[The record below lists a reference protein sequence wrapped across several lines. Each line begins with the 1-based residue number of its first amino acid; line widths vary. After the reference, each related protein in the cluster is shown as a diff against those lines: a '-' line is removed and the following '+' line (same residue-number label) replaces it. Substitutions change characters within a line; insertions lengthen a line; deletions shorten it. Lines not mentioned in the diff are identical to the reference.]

1 MNQQANAKRGFNYVT
16 LILVVTLVLV
26 VAILG
31 YSIVDSFGV
40 FGRMDNA
47 AKSVSIKL
55 NEKELDVY
63 RYHVAQ
69 NQLYYQYMYI
79 QYGMMD
85 DPTGG
90 YVKNG
95 LMDVATFINYMLPS
109 YVGSESFDSTAYD
122 YAEQYLTYCEG
133 AKAEGLY
140 EQYKTEAE
148 AEIEEYLDMLKD
160 SAEAN
165 GLTLRKY
172 LGMYVGKGVSKN
184 DVKTAMEYYYVGTK
198 YADHLFEKYSGEVT
212 AEQIEKYRDEN
223 KASFYSTGYTYY
235 KLVNETLKT
244 EYKIDECKSADEVKV
259 IIAKYLVNTNF
270 DSLYKTN
277 VTDKE
282 IEDTAGT
289 EQTKADVLTT
299 ILVLNDLAGKDE
311 NGEAI
316 KAVFTADDTDDYKK
330 AAYTICNNI
339 NTKVKTELSNVKE
352 STAQWTDPTA
362 SSATELNKWLFG
374 DGRKTGDTKIIET
387 KSTST
392 DSTTGASTTTTS
404 YTWYVVG
411 EDVMK
416 LDTEH
421 TKNAYYVML
430 SDDAE
435 GTENAMT
442 AAQKAEAFYKA
453 LAENK
458 TAEKFA
464 ELVEKY
470 APGYSVE
477 LMERLSYESIKSS
490 NEDLADWLY
499 EEGRNKG
506 DITNIVVKNDTKD
519 KEKVTGHIIAMFESE
534 NEKTTWELT
543 ATDALAN
550 EAIEAWYEDAV
561 VKYGVTVDYEPETTA
576 STTTAASATTT
587 TASGT
592 ATTEP
597 STEAATDDA
606 TEESI
611 PEATEDATEETISEA
626 TTEASAE

>member
-1 MNQQANAKRGFNYVT
+1 MNQQANAKRGFPYVT
-16 LILVVTLVLV
+16 LILTVTLVLV

-31 YSIVDSFGV
+31 YSLVDSIGII
-40 FGRMDNA
+40 GRLDNA
-47 AKSVSIKL
+47 AKSDNIKL
-55 NEKELDVY
+55 NENELDVY

-95 LMDVATFINYMLPS
+95 LMDAATFINLMLPS
-109 YVGSESFDSTAYD
+109 YAATGSFDATAYD

-133 AKAEGLY
+133 AKAEGMYDKLK
-140 EQYKTEAE
+140 EESA
-148 AEIEEYLDMLKD
+148 AEIEEYIEGLKQ

-165 GLTLRKY
+165 GLSLRKY
-172 LGMYVGKGVSKN
+172 LGMYVGTGVSKG
-184 DVKTAMEYYYVGTK
+184 DVETAMEYYYVGTK
-198 YADHLFEKYSGEVT
+198 YADHLFEKFSGEVT
-212 AEQIEKYRDEN
+212 AEEIEKYRDEN
-223 KASFYSTGYTYY
+223 KKDFYSTSYTYY
-235 KLVNETLKT
+235 KLLNNEMKEAIEACKT
-244 EYKIDECKSADEVKV
+244 VDEVKV
-259 IIAKYLVNTNF
+259 AIVNYMVKTNF
-270 DSLYKTN
+270 DNLYKN
-277 VTDKE
+277 NITDKE
-282 IEDTAGT
+282 IEDTAGA
-289 EQTKADVLTT
+289 EKTKADVLTT
-299 ILVLNDLAGKDE
+299 VLVLNGLADKDT
-311 NGEAI
+311 
-316 KAVFTADDTDDYKK
+316 KAVFTADDKDDYKK
-330 AAYTICNNI
+330 AAYTICNSISTKTKAELNNI
-339 NTKVKTELSNVKE
+339 KE

-374 DGRKTGDTKIIET
+374 EGRKEGDTKVIEGKT
-387 KSTST
+387 TSK
-392 DSTTGASTTTTS
+392 DQTTGKDVTTPN

-411 EDVMK
+411 KDVMK

-464 ELVEKY
+464 ELVEQY
-470 APGYSVE
+470 APGYSAE
-477 LMERLSYESIKSS
+477 LMERLSYETIKGS

-499 EEGRNKG
+499 EDNRAKG
-506 DITNIVVKNDTKD
+506 DITNIVVKNDSKD
-519 KEKVTGHIIAMFESE
+519 KEKVTGHIVALFESE

-550 EAIEAWYEDAV
+550 KAVEAWYENAV
-561 VKYGVTVDYEPETTA
+561 VEYGVTVDYEPETTTA
-576 STTTAASATTT
+576 PETTKAPEATTKAPET
-587 TASGT
+587 
-592 ATTEP
+592 TTEP
-597 STEAATDDA
+597 ATEATTEAAT
-606 TEESI
+606 EE
-611 PEATEDATEETISEA
+611 